1 MKNMNIPNPV
11 RPFSGYSRI
20 GGGTTQL
27 PAGRGNTITDNLL
40 NMDSV
45 PVYDDG
51 GLVLDDSDIVAPP
64 STAATNA
71 AAAKAASGGI
81 GNTIGDVKKAAAL
94 KPKLATGGAPA
105 INAALGTTPQAS
117 ISTMP
122 DQIMDRGGDV
132 NIHDGQHVPAI
143 LQTGERVLSRKDNE
157 MYKQGYRPIHIY
169 DESQDVAALIP
180 PTAEAQPEPEQPKG
194 TPEQRNAVNT
204 DVKKAL
210 GSGDLVALGKARI
223 AEKHLPDEPPKM
235 EEQPLAQ
242 RTAPQGPVVPN
253 YTQRPTAG
261 PKQIMVAE
269 GPQGVKQP
277 SSVGYAPIASVSAPE
292 VTPSA
297 EGAPAQP
304 QLIPTAAT
312 MPTYGGPGKPVAQG
326 ALIPAKQVP
335 VDTYKGQQQDI
346 DTRIRAAMA
355 SGNMDEADRLQYEKD
370 RLQQISPYGSAYN
383 HPGKLGRF
391 EHIMS
396 GIGQGVAGIVAPG
409 ILSQIP
415 GTRENMA
422 ARNAGGFQRI
432 SQDVENESKLAAA
445 NAKETKVVP
454 PQDQLI
460 AANQE
465 LRAAQASGDQA
476 RIKAAQGNVDDITA
490 SFNAKEPTKAEPA
503 KDQPATDAD
512 RADYTQR
519 INNSGLTGPALQVYG
534 TAPVGATKA
543 ELDKRFDEA
552 IKLRGMNQK
561 DAETKIADQAR
572 KDNAAATQVQRG
584 TENIRKD
591 KDDRETARKYIESG
605 YRTSLQKQEDGLSRI
620 DAAVDNLNTDTPV
633 GQALAVP
640 KTLTALVSGQ
650 GTGVRITQAE
660 LNMISTAR
668 TGSTYTQFLQKL
680 AEGKTLTQK
689 QVDDL
694 KFILQTARA
703 RAALKEQELSRGL
716 DEMNYA
722 TSIETL
728 RAEDTK
734 LRHNLTSIEKV
745 PPTAHGLL
753 RDNNSGE
760 IIGYV
765 NSKDEHV
772 DLTGKKLKE

>member
-1 MKNMNIPNPV
+1 MDAKIKDALAN
-11 RPFSGYSRI
+11 GD
-20 GGGTTQL
+20 
-27 PAGRGNTITDNLL
+27 TD
-40 NMDSV
+40 
-45 PVYDDG
+45 
-51 GLVLDDSDIVAPP
+51 
-64 STAATNA
+64 TAD
-71 AAAKAASGGI
+71 K
-81 GNTIGDVKKAAAL
+81 
-94 KPKLATGGAPA
+94 
-105 INAALGTTPQAS
+105 
-117 ISTMP
+117 
-122 DQIMDRGGDV
+122 
-132 NIHDGQHVPAI
+132 
-143 LQTGERVLSRKDNE
+143 
-157 MYKQGYRPIHIY
+157 
-169 DESQDVAALIP
+169 
-180 PTAEAQPEPEQPKG
+180 
-194 TPEQRNAVNT
+194 
-204 DVKKAL
+204 
-210 GSGDLVALGKARI
+210 
-223 AEKHLPDEPPKM
+223 
-235 EEQPLAQ
+235 
-242 RTAPQGPVVPN
+242 
-253 YTQRPTAG
+253 
-261 PKQIMVAE
+261 
-269 GPQGVKQP
+269 
-277 SSVGYAPIASVSAPE
+277 
-292 VTPSA
+292 
-297 EGAPAQP
+297 
-304 QLIPTAAT
+304 
-312 MPTYGGPGKPVAQG
+312 
-326 ALIPAKQVP
+326 
-335 VDTYKGQQQDI
+335 
-346 DTRIRAAMA
+346 
-355 SGNMDEADRLQYEKD
+355 LQYAKG
-370 RLQQISPYGSAYN
+370 RLQQATPWGSEGN
-383 HPGKLGRF
+383 HAGWAGKLG
-391 EHIMS
+391 HIAS

-584 TENIRKD
+584 IENIRKD